1 MSKEARTWAA
11 RQRVADQTI
20 TAVMRAV
27 AWAADKGTGQC
38 RQSQSVL
45 AVEAGLTDRSVR
57 AALAVMERLEIIVR
71 RPQSKGKYG
80 RATDVILLA
89 LDRNFD
95 ISRAAVTAIRLSL
108 KTSLQPEPPSG
119 SKKTR
124 NRKLLPLQP
133 EAPSGEYNPV
143 DPEDPYQEGENT
155 YIERLD
161 QGERP
166 LPTDGADLAA
176 VTPWGSA

>member
-57 AALAVMERLEIIVR
+57 AALVVMERLEIIVR

-108 KTSLQPEPPSG
+108 KAGLLPESPSG
-119 SKKTR
+119 NKKSC

-133 EAPSGEYNPV
+133 EAPSGEYTPV
-143 DPEDPYQEGENT
+143 DPAEPHQEGENT
-155 YIERLD
+155 NVERLA
-161 QGERP
+161 QRERP
-166 LPTDGADLAA
+166 HLADRADLATLA
-176 VTPWGSA
+176 PWGSA